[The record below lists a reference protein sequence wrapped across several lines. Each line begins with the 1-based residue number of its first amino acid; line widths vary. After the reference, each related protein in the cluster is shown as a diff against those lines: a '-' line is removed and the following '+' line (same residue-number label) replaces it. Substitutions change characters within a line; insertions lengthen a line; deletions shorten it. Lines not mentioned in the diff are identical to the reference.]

1 MSAPKPSEDDTGP
14 VASLDAPANLLGRP
28 TGRPKDEPEAA
39 TVWVTAKPAR
49 TRPGKAEAT

>member
-1 MSAPKPSEDDTGP
+1 MSAPKSYEDDTGP

-28 TGRPKDEPEAA
+28 TGRPRDETETA

-49 TRPGKAEAT
+49 TKPGKAEAT